1 VYSHLT
7 TGVTDTK
14 TRLAWLDLQ
23 QPFKPQPYR
32 QLAKV
37 MTDAGVERGALR
49 VLYEMEGRLWGE
61 EPAASR
67 VLLGG
72 PLGLV
77 VGYGYY
83 PIRALVGLLI
93 LIAVGCGVYA
103 GAAGQKAMTPK
114 DGKAYE
120 YFKANGVSPGH
131 YEPFSAVVFSLENSL
146 PLVKLGHT
154 DYWQPDPTPEFQP
167 DGKTAVQGVSMLESR
182 LLFVFLRLQILL
194 GWILTT
200 LFIAGVTGVVQKD

>member
-1 VYSHLT
+1 LAA
-7 TGVTDTK
+7 GVTDTK

-37 MTDAGVERGALR
+37 MTDAGVDRGALR

-83 PIRALVGLLI
+83 PIRALIGLLI
-93 LIAVGCGVYA
+93 LIAVGIGVYA
-103 GAAGQKAMTPK
+103 GASAQKAMTPRNEQ
-114 DGKAYE
+114 AYA

-131 YEPFSAVVFSLENSL
+131 YEPFSPVVFSVENSL
-146 PLVKLGHT
+146 PLVKLGQT

-167 DGKTAVQGVSMLESR
+167 DGKAAVERVSGLEAR